1 MTTTEWKPTA
11 CNLCYANCGILAR
24 VDAGT
29 GRVIE
34 KIRGDRAHPVSQ
46 GYLCNKAA
54 RINYYQNNRDRLD
67 SPLRRRDDG
76 TFERVSWDTAIREVA
91 ARLAEIRDTH
101 GGDKIFYYGGG
112 GQGNHLGGAHSVSLR
127 NALGIRYRSNAL
139 AQEKT
144 GLAWMTSRMVG
155 GAWHGDF
162 HGCDVAIIVGKNP
175 WQSNGIQRARVLM
188 REIGRDPE
196 RTLIVLDP
204 KRTETAELADI
215 HLPVRPGTDVWCI
228 TAILG
233 YLAQHDLLDLEWIEA
248 HTSGHERILDQLRAA
263 PVADY
268 AEFAGLSLELIERAA
283 RAIGSTHK
291 IALYEDLGA
300 EMSPHS
306 TLCSYL
312 NILLFTLAGAFD
324 REGGMHLVNG
334 LAPIL
339 DEGNLMLDVD
349 EDGYEVGRRVTPVT
363 GARIVAGL
371 IPCNSIA
378 EEILNDHP
386 DRFRAMFIE
395 SANPIHSL
403 ADSKRLREAF
413 GALDF
418 VVVIDVAMTETAA
431 LADYVLPASS
441 QYEKFEATFFPSE
454 FPDNFFHLRRPLMD
468 ALPGTMQ
475 EAEIHARL
483 IEELDVFEPDELDDL
498 RAAAERGLDAFALAM
513 MGAMAQPKIT
523 RHISYVLYRTLG
535 PTLPHD
541 AAAAAALWGLCQRHV
556 MSNAAAVQAAGHEG
570 EGPALGNALFQAILD
585 SPSGVIVASNRVG
598 DHTQW
603 RKPDRKIHLG
613 IAEMNDEIDT
623 LPDYALPE
631 RTDEFPLLLCAGE
644 RRLYTAN
651 TIIRN
656 PRWMK
661 SNNPTSLSTHP
672 ADAKQYGLGDGSR
685 ARLVTK
691 RGEAIVLIELDDRMQ
706 EGTISLP
713 NGLGMDYPDADEE
726 RRQTGVRLNELT
738 DLEDRDP
745 WVGTPYH
752 KHVRA
757 RLEAIA

>member
-1 MTTTEWKPTA
+1 MTANEWKPTA

-24 VDAGT
+24 VDEET

-34 KIRGDRAHPVSQ
+34 KIRGDRAHPVSE
-46 GYLCNKAA
+46 GYLCNKAS

-67 SPLRRRDDG
+67 SPLRKRDDG

-91 ARLAEIRDTH
+91 ARFAEIREAH

-112 GQGNHLGGAHSVSLR
+112 GQGNHLGGAHSGSLR

-144 GLAWMTSRMVG
+144 GLAWMNSRMLG
-155 GAWHGDF
+155 GNWHGDF

-188 REIGRDPE
+188 REIGRDPD

-228 TAILG
+228 MAILG
-233 YLAQHDLLDLEWIEA
+233 YLAQHDLLDLPWIEA
-248 HTSGHERILDQLRAA
+248 NTSGYERILDQLQAV

-268 AEFAGLSLELIERAA
+268 AEFAGLPLDLVERAA
-283 RAIGSTHK
+283 CAIGSTHK
-291 IALYEDLGA
+291 VALYEDLGI
-300 EMSPHS
+300 EMSPYS

-339 DEGNLMLDVD
+339 GEGHVPEVD
-349 EDGYEVGRRVTPVT
+349 EHGYEIGRRVTPVT
-363 GARIVAGL
+363 GARIVSGL
-371 IPCNSIA
+371 TPCNSIS
-378 EEILNDHP
+378 EEILSDHP
-386 DRFRAMFIE
+386 DRFRAMLIE

-413 GALDF
+413 EVLDF

-454 FPDNFFHLRRPLMD
+454 FPDNFFHLRRPLMH

-483 IEELDVFEPDELDDL
+483 IEALGVFEADELDDL
-498 RAAAERGLDAFALAM
+498 KAAAE
-513 MGAMAQPKIT
+513 
-523 RHISYVLYRTLG
+523 
-535 PTLPHD
+535 
-541 AAAAAALWGLCQRHV
+541 
-556 MSNAAAVQAAGHEG
+556 AGG
-570 EGPALGNALFQAILD
+570 WMC
-585 SPSGVIVASNRVG
+585 SR
-598 DHTQW
+598 W
-603 RKPDRKIHLG
+603 R
-613 IAEMNDEIDT
+613 
-623 LPDYALPE
+623 
-631 RTDEFPLLLCAGE
+631 
-644 RRLYTAN
+644 
-651 TIIRN
+651 
-656 PRWMK
+656 
-661 SNNPTSLSTHP
+661 
-672 ADAKQYGLGDGSR
+672 
-685 ARLVTK
+685 
-691 RGEAIVLIELDDRMQ
+691 
-706 EGTISLP
+706 
-713 NGLGMDYPDADEE
+713 
-726 RRQTGVRLNELT
+726 
-738 DLEDRDP
+738 
-745 WVGTPYH
+745 
-752 KHVRA
+752 
-757 RLEAIA
+757 